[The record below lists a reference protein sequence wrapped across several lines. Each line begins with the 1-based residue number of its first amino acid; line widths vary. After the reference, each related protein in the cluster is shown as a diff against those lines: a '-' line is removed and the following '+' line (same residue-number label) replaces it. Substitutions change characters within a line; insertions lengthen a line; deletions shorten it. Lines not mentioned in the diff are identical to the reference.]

1 MQCAEIIAIGSE
13 LLLGGRLDTNSLF
26 LVERLASL
34 GIEVRFKSV
43 VGDEK
48 QDIASALRTASRRAD
63 VVLLTGGLGPT
74 VDDCTRQAVAQV
86 IGRPL
91 RQRKDAMDS
100 MRQRLAAWGRI
111 PSQSQLRQA
120 LIPAGADVLFN
131 PVGSAPGFA
140 LTWNGCLVAA
150 LPGVPSEAE
159 EMFDVSFAPRLATE
173 KALGTP
179 QAWIE
184 RRVLQTFGMIESEV
198 DQRLEGVVQAGSDV
212 RLGLLA
218 SPLGVSVSLTACMPR
233 FSGAGLKLL
242 ADLVHEVRTRL
253 GTHVYAE
260 GAETMEGVVG
270 RLLAQHHLTLSL
282 AESCTGGLIGH
293 RLTQVP
299 GSSCYFDRGIICYS
313 NEAKHELLDVP
324 STVLRRYG
332 AVSAEVAAAMAKGAR
347 RRSHADIGL
356 SVTGIAGPSGA
367 TDQKP
372 VGLVYIGLDAG
383 GRGRSPRFAQAASAI
398 ETFRFHGDRPT
409 IKLRASQAALDRLRR
424 WLLSVKV
431 QR

>member
-1 MQCAEIIAIGSE
+1 MQRAEIIAIGTE

-26 LVERLASL
+26 LVERLAAL

-86 IGRPL
+86 TGRSL
-91 RQRKDAMDS
+91 RQRKDALES

-120 LIPAGADVLFN
+120 LIPVGAEVLFN

-150 LPGVPSEAE
+150 LPGVPREAE
-159 EMFDVSFAPRLATE
+159 EMFDVSLAPRLATE
-173 KALGTP
+173 KVMSKP
-179 QAWIE
+179 RAWIE
-184 RRVLQTFGMIESEV
+184 RRVLQTFGLIESEV
-198 DQRLEGVVQAGSDV
+198 DQRLEGLVQAGSDV

-218 SPLGVSVSLTACMPR
+218 SPMGVSVSLTACVAR
-233 FSGAGLKLL
+233 SSQAATKLL
-242 ADLVHEVRTRL
+242 DDLVQEVRRRL
-253 GTHVYAE
+253 GSHVYAE
-260 GAETMEGVVG
+260 GADSMEMVVG
-270 RLLAQHHLTLSL
+270 RLLTQHHFTLSL

-299 GSSCYFDRGIICYS
+299 GSSSYFDRGIICYS

-324 STVLRRYG
+324 LTLLRRYG
-332 AVSAEVAAAMAKGAR
+332 AVSAEVAASMAKGAR
-347 RRSHADIGL
+347 RRSRADIGL
-356 SVTGIAGPSGA
+356 SVTGIAGPGGA
-367 TDQKP
+367 TDHKP
-372 VGLVYIGLDAG
+372 VGLVYIGLDAA
-383 GRGRSPRFAQAASAI
+383 GRGLSRRFRTARITQM
-398 ETFRFHGDRPT
+398 FRFHGDRQT
-409 IKLRASQAALDRLRR
+409 VKLRASQAALDMLRR
-424 WLLSVKV
+424 WLLSARA